1 MIHQIAE
8 QMKQFI
14 LGMKEVKTKCIFNS
28 LFARASESEIIK
40 IHICE
45 WD

>member
-14 LGMKEVKTKCIFNS
+14 QPQGMKEVKTKCIFNS

-40 IHICE
+40 IQICE
-45 WD
+45 